1 MARVFSVG
9 SPLMSR
15 LARLLVLVTI
25 PAVVLGLSKV
35 HAAYWAAEAYD
46 FTGSFRLVWAA
57 AFVGLLWLSSYA
69 VGLPALVRGPRE
81 SLVAAT
87 ASVGLSVFSIS
98 VIQLLTGDAL
108 LPRFVVFGSAL
119 LLVPILT
126 VLGILGARGRQHRAE
141 RDRVLFV
148 GGRTEAEQLRDDLHS
163 DVEQPA
169 TLLTAVEV
177 ADVDPTVSVGLAQ
190 RVRDIDANLL
200 VLDVSAQADEVVVS
214 QAATVHE
221 TGVRVRTLSL
231 FYEEWLGKLPV
242 TELERVS
249 LLFDVGELHR
259 ARYARMKRIFDGLAG
274 AAGCVVLAV
283 VVPFVAL
290 GNVVAN
296 RGPLFF
302 SQTRVGK
309 GGEEFT
315 ILKFRTMRPG
325 SSDGTWTGESDA
337 RITPFGKVLRRSHL
351 DELPQ
356 VVNIVKGDLSLV
368 GPRPEQPRYVHELS
382 EKLPFY
388 GIRHLVRPGLTGWAQ
403 VKYGYAADER
413 DALQKLQYEFFY
425 LRRQSFLFDARII
438 VRTLRHLGSGG
449 GR

>member
-1 MARVFSVG
+1 MARVFAMG
-9 SPLMSR
+9 SPAMSR
-15 LARLLVLVTI
+15 LARLLVVVTI

-35 HAAYWAAEAYD
+35 HAAYWAANSYD
-46 FTGSFRLVWAA
+46 FTSSFRLGWAA
-57 AFVGLLWLSSYA
+57 AFIGLLWLSSYA

-81 SLVAAT
+81 AFVAAVV
-87 ASVGLSVFSIS
+87 SISIS
-98 VIQLLTGDAL
+98 VAAISGIQLLTGDAL

-119 LLVPILT
+119 LLIPILT
-126 VLGILGARGRQHRAE
+126 VLGIVGARGRRQRAE
-141 RDRVLFV
+141 RDRVVFV
-148 GGRTEAEQLRDDLHS
+148 GGRTEAAQLRDDLHH

-169 TLLTAVEV
+169 TLLAAVEM
-177 ADVDPTVSVGLAQ
+177 DDLDPTSGVTLAQ
-190 RVRDIDANLL
+190 RVHDIDANLV

-214 QAATVHE
+214 QAAAVHE

-231 FYEEWLGKLPV
+231 FYEQWLGKLPV

-249 LLFDVGELHR
+249 LLFDVGEVHR
-259 ARYARMKRIFDGLAG
+259 ARYARMKRVLDVIAG
-274 AAGCVVLAV
+274 ALGC
-283 VVPFVAL
+283 VAL
-290 GNVVAN
+290 GVAMPIIVIGNLVGN

-302 SQTRVGK
+302 AQQRVGK
-309 GGEEFT
+309 GEQEFT
-315 ILKFRTMRPG
+315 IHKFRTMRPG
-325 SSDGTWTGESDA
+325 SSDGEWTGEHDD
-337 RITPFGKVLRRSHL
+337 RITPFGQILRRSHL

-368 GPRPEQPRYVHELS
+368 GPRPEQPRYVRELS

-388 GIRHLVRPGLTGWAQ
+388 NVRHLVRPGLTGWAQ

-425 LRRQSFLFDARII
+425 LRRQSFLFDARIV
-438 VRTLRHLGSGG
+438 VRTLRHLGAGG

>member
-1 MARVFSVG
+1 MARVFSEG
-9 SPLMSR
+9 SGIVSR

-35 HAAYWAAEAYD
+35 HAAYWAEEAYD
-46 FTGSFRLVWAA
+46 FTSSFRLVWAA
-57 AFVGLLWLSSYA
+57 AFIGLLWLSSYA

-87 ASVGLSVFSIS
+87 ASVGLSVFAISI
-98 VIQLLTGDAL
+98 IQLLTGDAL
-108 LPRFVVFGSAL
+108 LPRFVVFGSAV
-119 LLVPILT
+119 LLVPTLS

-141 RDRVLFV
+141 RDRVLFI
-148 GGRTEAEQLRDDLHS
+148 GGRTEAAQLRDDLHS

-169 TLLTAVEV
+169 TLLSSVEV
-177 ADVDPTVSVGLAQ
+177 ADVDPTSSAGLAQ
-190 RVRDIDANLL
+190 LVRDIDANLL
-200 VLDVSAQADEVVVS
+200 VLDVSAQADDVVVA
-214 QAATVHE
+214 QAAAVHE

-249 LLFDVGELHR
+249 LLFDVGEVHR
-259 ARYARMKRIFDGLAG
+259 ARYARMKRILDGLTG
-274 AAGCVVLAV
+274 AIGCVVLVAT
-283 VVPFVAL
+283 VPFVVA
-290 GNVVAN
+290 GNLAAN
-296 RGPLFF
+296 NGPLFF
-302 SQTRVGK
+302 TQTRVGK
-309 GGEEFT
+309 GGREFS

-325 SSDGTWTGESDA
+325 SSDGSWTEETDA
-337 RITPFGKVLRRSHL
+337 RITPFGRILRRSHL

-388 GIRHLVRPGLTGWAQ
+388 GVRHLVRPGLTGWAQ

-425 LRRQSFLFDARII
+425 LRRQSFLFDMRI
-438 VRTLRHLGSGG
+438 VARTLRHLGSGG